1 MTQVAEL
8 LNEIIG
14 DPIEGPFEGEDY
26 WIDDDGTIQVA
37 ENNVRL
43 AATIMRKANNS
54 GAFHQRLVKVGAS
67 GDSILLG
74 FDTLV
79 DVPPVYT
86 TKIGYKGDM
95 LAEVKK
101 DETGKFCLYLN
112 GKRAARL
119 FNKLSSVKTALKKL
133 DKEMQSA
140 GEEPA
145 DLDD

>member
-1 MTQVAEL
+1 MTNQL
-8 LNEIIG
+8 
-14 DPIEGPFEGEDY
+14 P
-26 WIDDDGTIQVA
+26 
-37 ENNVRL
+37 
-43 AATIMRKANNS
+43 
-54 GAFHQRLVKVGAS
+54 
-67 GDSILLG
+67 
-74 FDTLV
+74 
-79 DVPPVYT
+79 
-86 TKIGYKGDM
+86 
-95 LAEVKK
+95 VKK